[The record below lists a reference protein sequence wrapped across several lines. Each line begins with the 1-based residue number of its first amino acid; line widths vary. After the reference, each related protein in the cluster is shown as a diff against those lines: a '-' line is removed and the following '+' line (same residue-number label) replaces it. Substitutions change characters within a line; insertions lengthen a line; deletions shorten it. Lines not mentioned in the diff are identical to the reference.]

1 MKDGAI
7 AKEFVRRED
16 LRDTDIIG
24 YMILRR
30 SAWKIWKR
38 KHLA

>member
-7 AKEFVRRED
+7 AKEFVRSEN

-24 YMILRR
+24 YMI
-30 SAWKIWKR
+30 
-38 KHLA
+38 